1 MNSVTLSPSCMA
13 TRGIKTAGSGT
24 RRRVTGGACGVPV
37 TDKPRRGAPTRPE
50 REKPVAEPIY
60 DW

>member
-1 MNSVTLSPSCMA
+1 MA